1 MKVAII
7 GSNGQL
13 GTDLVKAFKAQHE
26 VLGFTH
32 KDIEVTDYRS
42 CLVLKEHSPEVII
55 NTAAFHKTDQCE
67 EEPLKTFAVNA
78 LGAKNIADISLEIGA
93 TTVYI
98 STDYVFDG
106 LKNEPYTEEDIPNP
120 INTYGISKLAGECYT
135 RQNPK
140 HYIVRVASLFGVA
153 GASGK
158 GGNFVETMIAKARK
172 GEVINVV
179 NDMWMSPTYT
189 KDAAETIKKILELNL
204 PFGVYH
210 ATNRGQCTWFQFAN
224 EIFKLLEL
232 KPKLNPIK
240 TSQLQ
245 AKAKRPMFSALKSVK
260 LPKHGVKTRKW
271 EEALREYLTEK
282 GYIAV
287 TK

>member
-7 GSNGQL
+7 GSSGQL

-26 VLGFTH
+26 VLSFTH
-32 KDIEVTDYRS
+32 KDLEITDYSS
-42 CLVLKEHSPEVII
+42 CLVLKECRPEVVI

-78 LGAKNIADISLEIGA
+78 IGAKNIAEISIEIGA

-106 LKNEPYTEEDIPNP
+106 TKNEPYTEEDTPNP

-140 HYIVRVASLFGVA
+140 HYIIRVASLFGVA

-158 GGNFVETMIAKARK
+158 GGNFVETMIEKARK

-179 NDMWMSPTYT
+179 DDMWMSPTYT
-189 KDAAETIKKILELNL
+189 KDAAEVMRKMLELNL

-210 ATNRGQCTWFQFAN
+210 VTNEGQCTWFQFAS
-224 EIFKLLEL
+224 EIFKLLGL
-232 KPKLNPIK
+232 NPKLNPIK

-245 AKAKRPMFSALKSVK
+245 AKARRPVFSALKSVK
-260 LPKHGVKTRKW
+260 LPKHGIKTRRW
-271 EEALREYLTEK
+271 ENALREYLVEK
-282 GYIAV
+282 GHMRDF
-287 TK
+287 